1 MIIFSVLYYLY
12 YYLYFSNN
20 LKRVQ
25 NETKFEVSNVDD
37 TFYMYGEAFIISRL
51 FDGYLLCITMPLSF
65 IVASPTRRR
74 AIRQYFSKMYEI
86 IILKNS

>member
-65 IVASPTRRR
+65 IVASPKRRQ
-74 AIRQYFSKMYEI
+74 AIRQYFSKMY
-86 IILKNS
+86 